1 MPPRAAALFVVGLGV
16 VFARPATGQIPA
28 PDRPGPFAIDIRG
41 VTMNV
46 PQHPDFFAPL
56 PANTLIPAR
65 GFGIDLGGHVY
76 LFNFGPS
83 RVGVGA
89 NFVRIRGTASPPA
102 PATSG
107 STSPSTPTTRTMPDV
122 GVVVTTLAPQL
133 SFNFGSS
140 LGWSYL
146 SLGGGL
152 AQVNTSRSAFRTGV
166 AQDRNSGTVS
176 SANIGGG
183 ARWFAKTHLAFS
195 FDVRWHLLAT
205 GEPTPT
211 TGATPHTTVVTAA
224 VGMSLK

>member
-16 VFARPATGQIPA
+16 VFARPATGQILA

-46 PQHPDFFAPL
+46 PQHPEFFAPL

-76 LFNFGPS
+76 LFDFGPS

-89 NFVRIRGTASPPA
+89 DFVRIRGTASPPA

-107 STSPSTPTTRTMPDV
+107 STSPSTPATRTMPDV

-183 ARWFAKTHLAFS
+183 ARWFAKTHVAFS
-195 FDVRWHLLAT
+195 FDVRFYAINPGPPYLEFP
-205 GEPTPT
+205 GSPRT
-211 TGATPHTTVVTAA
+211 TMVVIGAGVSV
-224 VGMSLK
+224 K